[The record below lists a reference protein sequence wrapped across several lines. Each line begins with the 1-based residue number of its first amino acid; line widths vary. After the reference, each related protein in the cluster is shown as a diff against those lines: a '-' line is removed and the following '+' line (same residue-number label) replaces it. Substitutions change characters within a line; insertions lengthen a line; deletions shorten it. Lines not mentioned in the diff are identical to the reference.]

1 MFFRRSPLAEV
12 EPAHRALSEGRYEV
26 AFALL
31 ENAARRG
38 RRGHDAG
45 LLKLLLAAV
54 YALYEEDGLEGGLH
68 ALQEALEAEP
78 TLVEHPLYRALRWEF
93 AAYSG
98 SSGDGGGSNSNAP
111 ATLRADIKK
120 GAVAVAGAGDAV
132 AAFHAARALLTVGAS
147 GRAIKIL
154 EGIPKASLPRYLV
167 WRCWSLLG
175 RALEGRSDFEGAR
188 EAFANAVATSCGAD
202 REGERLS
209 LASSLI
215 ETDHAAESLEVLAE
229 VKGDT
234 LEPDERA
241 VLHYLTGRAHTLL
254 DNPNRALE
262 HFLQASVLEA
272 AAGEPSFSLHLALAQ
287 TYALLGRL
295 ERAAPHYLE
304 AISLAGASQRAFA
317 RHEYAFSLFEADHL
331 LEAREVL
338 LEIVEDK
345 RYAFLG
351 EAKADLAETEYRLG
365 NFGAADAWARGAL
378 EAGAVAPACIC
389 LGNIAN
395 DYYRLEEAV
404 DWFEKAVSASKEGEP
419 DWLTAHE
426 MLADVLAQTGE
437 EPARV
442 ISHAEAALKHL
453 HPADEWA
460 LTLRGHVHAARER
473 LGGHP
478 RLLN

>member
-38 RRGHDAG
+38 RRGRDAG

-54 YALYEEDGLEGGLH
+54 YALYEEDGLAGGLH
-68 ALQEALEAEP
+68 ALQEAAEAEP
-78 TLVEHPLYRALRWEF
+78 TITEHPLYRALRWEF
-93 AAYSG
+93 AAYE
-98 SSGDGGGSNSNAP
+98 GDAS
-111 ATLRADIKK
+111 LRADIKR
-120 GAVAVAGAGDAV
+120 GAVAAAGAGDAV
-132 AAFHAARALLTVGAS
+132 AAFHAARALLSVGALA
-147 GRAIKIL
+147 RAIKIL
-154 EGIPKASLPRYLV
+154 EDIPKETLPRYLV

-175 RALEGRSDFEGAR
+175 GAFERRGDYAGAR
-188 EAFANAVATSCGAD
+188 GAYECSVASSCGTD
-202 REGERLS
+202 REGERLNLAAS
-209 LASSLI
+209 LV
-215 ETDHAAESLEVLAE
+215 ETDHAAESLAVLAE
-229 VKGDT
+229 IKADL
-234 LEPDERA
+234 LESDERA
-241 VLHYLTGRAHTLL
+241 VMHYLSGRAHALL

-262 HFLQASVLEA
+262 HLLQASVLEE
-272 AAGEPSFSLHLALAQ
+272 AAGETSFGLHLALAQ

-304 AISLAGASQRAFA
+304 AIGLAGASQRSFA
-317 RHEYAFSLFEADHL
+317 RHEYAFSLFETDHL
-331 LEAREVL
+331 LEAKEVL
-338 LEIVEDK
+338 LNIIEDK

-365 NFGAADAWARGAL
+365 NSRAAEAWAKEAL
-378 EAGAVAPACIC
+378 EAGATAPACIC
-389 LGNIAN
+389 LGNLAN
-395 DYYRLEEAV
+395 DYYRLDEAV

-437 EPARV
+437 EPARI

-460 LTLRGHVHAARER
+460 LTLRGHVHTARER
-473 LGGHP
+473 LGGYP

>member
-38 RRGHDAG
+38 RRGRDAG

-54 YALYEEDGLEGGLH
+54 YALYEEDGLEGGQH
-68 ALQEALEAEP
+68 ALQEAAEAEP
-78 TLVEHPLYRALRWEF
+78 TITEHPLYRALHWEF
-93 AAYSG
+93 AAYE
-98 SSGDGGGSNSNAP
+98 GDAP
-111 ATLRADIKK
+111 RADVKR
-120 GAVAVAGAGDAV
+120 GALAAAGAGDAV
-132 AAFHAARALLTVGAS
+132 AAFHAARALLSIGARA
-147 GRAIKIL
+147 RAIHVL
-154 EGIPKASLPRYLV
+154 ETLPKASLPRYLV

-175 RALEGRSDFEGAR
+175 GALEGRGDFEGAR
-188 EAFANAVATSCGAD
+188 GAYEQSVAASCGAD
-202 REGERLS
+202 REGERLNLAAS
-209 LASSLI
+209 LVETNKAAKSL
-215 ETDHAAESLEVLAE
+215 SVLAE
-229 VKGDT
+229 VRADL
-234 LEPDERA
+234 LESDERA
-241 VLHYLTGRAHTLL
+241 VLHYLRGRAHSLL
-254 DNPNRALE
+254 DNPNEALE
-262 HFLQASVLEA
+262 HFLRASVLEE
-272 AAGEPSFSLHLALAQ
+272 AAGERSFGLNLALAQ

-295 ERAAPHYLE
+295 GRAAPHYLE
-304 AISLAGASQRAFA
+304 AIHLAGSSQRAFA

-331 LEAREVL
+331 LEAKEVL
-338 LEIVEDK
+338 LEVVGDK
-345 RYAFLG
+345 RYAFLS

-365 NFGAADAWARGAL
+365 NAQAAEGWARDAL
-378 EAGAVAPACIC
+378 EGGAVAPACIC

-395 DYYRLEEAV
+395 DYYRLGEAV

-426 MLADVLAQTGE
+426 MLADVLAQTGA

-460 LTLRGHVHAARER
+460 LTLRGHIQEARER
-473 LGGHP
+473 LGGYP